1 MTTTRPASLL
11 ATLNTHDLLAVHGA
25 LQAELKRRDITH
37 TTNIIEGVGEHL
49 GLGMYGGQLTRD
61 NTVGMILTDPNG
73 TRIQVR
79 TRTAGGPDFR
89 RSLPVDPSGYFD
101 FHVFLLINPDTFKP
115 VMARRVSRERVKQL
129 LTSEKRLS
137 VASVRHEGDDVL
149 ALAVESWWY
158 AGDAR

>member
-1 MTTTRPASLL
+1 MSTRTATDLL
-11 ATLNTHDLLAVHGA
+11 ANLTTHELFAVHGA
-25 LQAELKRRDITH
+25 LQEELKRRDITQ

-49 GLGMYGGQLTRD
+49 GLGMYGGHLSR
-61 NTVGMILTDPNG
+61 NASVGMILTDPNG

-101 FHVFLLINPDTFKP
+101 FHVFLLIEPDTFRP
-115 VMARRVSRERVKQL
+115 VMARRVSRERVKEL

-137 VASVRHEGDDVL
+137 VATVRHEGDDVL
-149 ALAVESWWY
+149 AEAVVAWQY
-158 AGDAR
+158 AG